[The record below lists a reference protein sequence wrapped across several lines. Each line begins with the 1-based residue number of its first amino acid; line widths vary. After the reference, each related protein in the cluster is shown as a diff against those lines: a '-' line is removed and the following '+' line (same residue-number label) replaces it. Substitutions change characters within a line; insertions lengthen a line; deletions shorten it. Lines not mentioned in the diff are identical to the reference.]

1 MSFRHTV
8 YKIFLL
14 IVTFGALNGCSS
26 PYSQSYREDGI
37 SVTADFFGEWIYI
50 ISDYLFWIYAIV
62 FGLLAYGR
70 RKESLKRH
78 VVITFAIYAS
88 FQWTSCPACACI
100 IPYYIGLPLMY
111 IPNIKN
117 RYIDKCFWGGTI
129 LVWIYLCFMDW
140 QKEGFVSWIVQI
152 GVWGVVGLLFAFFMT
167 IDLEG
172 RCPYCGHFALS
183 NIGETDRF
191 QNAVSHFKV
200 LDEKG
205 SDQLNAI
212 DGSLKRK
219 SAFRRCGCCLL
230 KTGNG
235 L

>member
-1 MSFRHTV
+1 MNFRHTV
-8 YKIFLL
+8 YNIFLL
-14 IVTFGALNGCSS
+14 IVTLGALNGCSS
-26 PYSQSYREDGI
+26 TYSQFYREDGI
-37 SVTADFFGEWIYI
+37 SVAADFFGEWIYI
-50 ISDYLFWIYAIV
+50 IPDYLFWIYAVV

-70 RKESLKRH
+70 GKEALKH
-78 VVITFAIYAS
+78 HIVITLAIYAS
-88 FQWTSCPACACI
+88 FQWTLCLACACF
-100 IPYYIGLPLMY
+100 IPYYIGVPLMY

-117 RYIDKCFWGGTI
+117 RYIDYLFWGGTV

-140 QKEGFVSWIVQI
+140 PKERFVSWVFQVGI
-152 GVWGVVGLLFAFFMT
+152 WGVVGLLFAFFMT

-191 QNAVSHFKV
+191 ENAVSHFNV

-205 SDQLNAI
+205 ADQLNVI
-212 DGSLKRK
+212 GGSLKRM
-219 SAFRRCGCCLL
+219 SAFRHCGCCLH
-230 KTGNG
+230 KTGNS